1 MVIAGMRR
9 HVIKLL
15 RYMAKL
21 CGRSVE
27 GPLESHP
34 FNKPR
39 AVRQGQIIM
48 ALPENMWVLEIGG
61 RVDLPHEPLGLKH
74 GGEFGP

>member
-1 MVIAGMRR
+1 MVIASMRR

-21 CGRSVE
+21 CGGSVE
-27 GPLESHP
+27 DQLESHP

-39 AVRQGQIIM
+39 A
-48 ALPENMWVLEIGG
+48 A
-61 RVDLPHEPLGLKH
+61 
-74 GGEFGP
+74 

>member
-15 RYMAKL
+15 RCMAKL
-21 CGRSVE
+21 RGQSVE

-39 AVRQGQIIM
+39 A
-48 ALPENMWVLEIGG
+48 A
-61 RVDLPHEPLGLKH
+61 
-74 GGEFGP
+74 

>member
-27 GPLESHP
+27 DPLHFSKVILSISPARLEGRI
-34 FNKPR
+34 PR
-39 AVRQGQIIM
+39 LSAAATFRDPIRFEREI
-48 ALPENMWVLEIGG
+48 ALH
-61 RVDLPHEPLGLKH
+61 R
-74 GGEFGP
+74 